1 MSAVP
6 QNHRAAGVFMLPEG
20 GDYTLN
26 FRAAR
31 AACLFLNVTM
41 ATREQMERAVQHG
54 LETCKFGWTAEMIVA
69 IPRLSSDIKC
79 GKGKT
84 GVVTWFAPTD
94 RKFGVFCF
102 NASGTD
108 YLLSDSKETLTTWTA
123 SHRSSTSSSSLTA
136 ATRSSAAASP
146 SVTSTTE
153 SPPTTRTPE
162 KTALTSA
169 SALPVQTSRSSRV
182 SSSTSSS
189 LPVSTHPTAAP
200 SQRVTLTVVSLP
212 FSTSVHTSSVSVST
226 VSSAEVALGAA
237 LTALVTLGVAVL
249 LLAAAGVMWYH
260 KLTVRRC
267 WSERQQ
273 RDDVETEMWKH
284 TDSETDLHSQHG
296 AEGDDDHDQADRKY
310 SSDITLCVNPD
321 IKAHSL
327 E

>member
-1 MSAVP
+1 MKAVP

-20 GDYTLN
+20 GEYTLN
-26 FRAAR
+26 FTAAR

-54 LETCKFGWTAEMIVA
+54 LETCKFGWTAEQIAV
-69 IPRLSSDIKC
+69 IPRRSSDIKC

-84 GVVTWFAPTD
+84 GVVMWFAPTD
-94 RKFGVFCF
+94 TKFGVFCF
-102 NASGTD
+102 NASV
-108 YLLSDSKETLTTWTA
+108 SDSKETLTTWTA

-189 LPVSTHPTAAP
+189 LPVSTRPTAAP
-200 SQRVTLTVVSLP
+200 SQRIISTVVSLP

-273 RDDVETEMWKH
+273 QDDVETEMWKH

-296 AEGDDDHDQADRKY
+296 AEGDDDHDESDRKY